1 MGVSCSYTLRSEA
14 SPHGA
19 GGWTPTV
26 SLEVLRLHPREC
38 GRWWDQAWGA
48 GVGSDRGGTWWPAAG
63 WPRRRSVVR
72 SQTSARCRHSSRPRP
87 FPLSAG
93 HGRLAGAEPLGV
105 VVSAPCCRPRWTRSI
120 TCVSVSS
127 SHPGTFSGV
136 AGTPSRCLRRP
147 AGGRRDG
154 RRLPWGCGQRG
165 PRTSAGSRAEHA
177 PASPASP
184 ASCFRPPAGRPADL
198 GETQHTLN
206 QASSGGKAAGSKCR
220 GDSAPTAGCGRGR
233 LAHSGVTDCAFQGL
247 RGERPCPGH
256 RSRLLSA
263 TLLSAP

>member
-1 MGVSCSYTLRSEA
+1 MGVSCSYTPRSEA

-93 HGRLAGAEPLGV
+93 RGRLAGAEPLGV
-105 VVSAPCCRPRWTRSI
+105 VVSASPLPASLYALRNLCVCELLPPRHVLRGRGNTQPVPAASCRGQEGRAASTLGLRAEGPADV
-120 TCVSVSS
+120 C
-127 SHPGTFSGV
+127 GV
-136 AGTPSRCLRRP
+136 G
-147 AGGRRDG
+147 
-154 RRLPWGCGQRG
+154 
-165 PRTSAGSRAEHA
+165 AEHA
-177 PASPASP
+177 PSSP

>member
-1 MGVSCSYTLRSEA
+1 MGVSCSYTPRSEA

-63 WPRRRSVVR
+63 WPRRRSAVR

-93 HGRLAGAEPLGV
+93 RGRLAGAEPLGV
-105 VVSAPCCRPRWTRSI
+105 VVSAPRCRPRWTRSV

-136 AGTPSRCLRRP
+136 AGTPSRCLQRP
-147 AGGRRDG
+147 AGGRRHG
-154 RRLPWGCGQRG
+154 RRPPWGCGQRG
-165 PRTSAGSRAEHA
+165 PRSRARACLARLVLPTPRGE
-177 PASPASP
+177 
-184 ASCFRPPAGRPADL
+184 AGDL

-256 RSRLLSA
+256 QSWLLSA
-263 TLLSAP
+263 TLLSTP